1 MGHAVRTVLS
11 HLSPVF
17 WAASAGL
24 VAVLVVDPDWGT
36 GIARGVVGS
45 LILTTG
51 AAIAGSM
58 CGAIEA
64 THTASMDMLLRALLD
79 ERPTPEPGPQCQDRV
94 AALADRSRT
103 PARPDSERQSAAE
116 DQAG

>member
-1 MGHAVRTVLS
+1 MGHTVRTVLS

-17 WAASAGL
+17 WAVSVGL
-24 VAVLVVDPDWGT
+24 VAVLLAHPHWGA
-36 GIARGVVGS
+36 GVARGVVGS

-79 ERPTPEPGPQCQDRV
+79 ERPTPEPGPQCQDRA
-94 AALADRSRT
+94 AALAGRSRT
-103 PARPDSERQSAAE
+103 PARPGSAHLSAAE
-116 DQAG
+116 DPEG